1 MRHAPTAHGLAGA
14 LMICVTAAMAMLSA
28 RAATAQDVDFAG
40 QTVELVIPFSQ
51 GGGSDVWARFHA
63 PLLARH
69 LPGQPSIVART
80 PLPKTRRPT
89 GSACWA
95 RRDRR
100 CSPIC
105 WAISACGTI
114 STTGR
119 C

>member
-69 LPGQPSIVART
+69 LPGQPSIMVRNE
-80 PLPKTRRPT
+80 PGSGGTR
-89 GSACWA
+89 GSNAFA
-95 RRDRR
+95 ED
-100 CSPIC
+100 
-105 WAISACGTI
+105 ASADGL
-114 STTGR
+114 SLL
-119 C
+119 